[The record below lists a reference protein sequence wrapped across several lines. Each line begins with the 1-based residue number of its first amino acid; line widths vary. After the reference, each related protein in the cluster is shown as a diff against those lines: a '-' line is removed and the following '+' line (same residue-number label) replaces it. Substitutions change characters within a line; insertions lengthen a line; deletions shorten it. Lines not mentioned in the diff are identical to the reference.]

1 MFLMIIW
8 VDRSTKDGTGM
19 TPSSQSLARDCWCQM
34 TGYTTTQATGEATNR
49 WKKGPTM
56 KSRRGLA
63 RLKAGSF
70 DCAGQENLA
79 AKDEVEVGRPT
90 CETKPTQRKMS

>member
-1 MFLMIIW
+1 
-8 VDRSTKDGTGM
+8 
-19 TPSSQSLARDCWCQM
+19 
-34 TGYTTTQATGEATNR
+34 
-49 WKKGPTM
+49 M